1 MLDIGEGGGV
11 AMNNLFR
18 DPIKLLYSCVVI
30 GTVWTGL
37 SESPAAWAHG
47 VAISTS
53 QVGATRIYA
62 EFDSGEPMVGA
73 QVRVYSPD
81 NPQDPWLE
89 GVVDPQG
96 NFFFLPDPGI
106 PGTWEVMIRQAGHG
120 RVVTVAVGEDPAMS
134 GSEAASLDALADGSV
149 GSLSPLHR
157 GLLMGSTVWGLVG
170 TALFFARRRS

>member
-1 MLDIGEGGGV
+1 
-11 AMNNLFR
+11 MNNLFR
-18 DPIKLLYSCVVI
+18 DPIKLFYSCVVI

-37 SESPAAWAHG
+37 SESPAVWAHG
-47 VAISTS
+47 VELSHS
-53 QVGATRIYA
+53 QVGATRIFA
-62 EFDSGEPMVGA
+62 KFDSGEPMSGA

-120 RVVTVAVGEDPAMS
+120 GVVTLAVGQDSSMQGAE
-134 GSEAASLDALADGSV
+134 GASLDALADRSA

>member
-1 MLDIGEGGGV
+1 
-11 AMNNLFR
+11 MNDRFR
-18 DPIKLLYSCVVI
+18 DPIKLLYSCVVM

-37 SESPAAWAHG
+37 SGLSAAWAHG
-47 VAISTS
+47 VAISPS
-53 QVGATRIYA
+53 QAGATRIYA
-62 EFDSGEPMVGA
+62 EFDSGEPMAGA
-73 QVRVYSPD
+73 QVRVYSPA

-96 NFFFLPDPGI
+96 NFFFLPDAGI

-120 RVVTVAVGEDPAMS
+120 GVVTVAVGEDPSVQGAE
-134 GSEAASLDALADGSV
+134 GASLDPLADSPV

-157 GLLMGSTVWGLVG
+157 GLLMGSTVWGFLG

>member
-1 MLDIGEGGGV
+1 
-11 AMNNLFR
+11 MNNLFR

-47 VAISTS
+47 VAISPS
-53 QVGATRIYA
+53 QAEATRIYA
-62 EFDSGEPMVGA
+62 EFDSGEPMSGA

-120 RVVTVAVGEDPAMS
+120 GVVTVAVGEDP
-134 GSEAASLDALADGSV
+134 SLDALADESV